1 VVCFFSRRGGIIRC
15 EVRTACDGYE
25 LLIDRPDA
33 IVQVE
38 RFSGAE
44 ALNRRWLDVEGC
56 LLKQGWRGPAPR
68 QQLPQLQHP

>member
-15 EVRTACDGYE
+15 EVRTAGDGYE

-33 IVQVE
+33 LVQVE

-44 ALNRRWLDVEGC
+44 ELNRRWTDVEGG
-56 LLKQGWRGPAPR
+56 LLKQGWRGPASR
-68 QQLPQLQHP
+68 QRLQHL

>member
-1 VVCFFSRRGGIIRC
+1 MVCFFSRRGGIIRC
-15 EVRTACDGYE
+15 EVRTASDGYE

-68 QQLPQLQHP
+68 QQLQHP

>member
-1 VVCFFSRRGGIIRC
+1 MVCFFSRRGGIIRC
-15 EVRTACDGYE
+15 EVRTAGDGYE

-33 IVQVE
+33 IMQVE

-56 LLKQGWRGPAPR
+56 LLTQGWRGPAPR
-68 QQLPQLQHP
+68 QQLQQLQHP